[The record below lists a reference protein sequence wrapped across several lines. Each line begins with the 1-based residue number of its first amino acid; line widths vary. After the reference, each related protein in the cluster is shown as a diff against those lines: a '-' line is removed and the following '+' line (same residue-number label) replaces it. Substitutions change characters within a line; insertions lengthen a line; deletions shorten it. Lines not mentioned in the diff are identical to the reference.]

1 MKETYADIN
10 LSETFILIAR
20 HFQAQGSGSAVFW
33 HDKKGMYS
41 SIVLWSIF
49 ELSADTWYHPLILEL
64 ILIRF

>member
-41 SIVLWSIF
+41 SIVL
-49 ELSADTWYHPLILEL
+49 
-64 ILIRF
+64 